1 MFKHFIKVFTIFFF
15 LTISTESKNFNNVL
29 INGNERISNET
40 ILIFSEIPKDQV
52 LDSNS
57 LNIILKKLY
66 KTGFFKDVAI
76 KLENKELIIDVI
88 ENPIIQTVF
97 IEGIKRNKTEEAIY
111 EILNLKDRSPFNK
124 ILIKKDET
132 LILNYLKNSGFYFS
146 KISTTIEDLGNNKVN
161 VFYNVDLG
169 SKARVTKISFIGD
182 KKFKDKKLRNV
193 IVSEEYKIW
202 KVISGKKYLNENMI
216 NLDQRL
222 LTNFYKNKG
231 FFNVNVN
238 SSFANYLGD
247 DKFELIYNIAAGK
260 KYFFNE
266 INLVLPLDYDEK
278 NFIKLKSLF
287 TNLKGKP
294 YSLNSINELLQEI
307 DKIVLSEQY
316 EFLKSSVS
324 EIVKDNLID
333 FTFKIQESEKF
344 YVEQINI
351 FGNNIT
357 LESTVRNNL
366 TVDEG
371 DAFNEL
377 LHKKSISN
385 LKSLNYFNTVEA
397 DIIDGSLN
405 GQKIINF
412 TVEEK
417 PTGEISAGAGI
428 GTSGGSVMFGVKENN
443 FLGRGVAFGTNIT
456 LDAESLKGV
465 ISLNNPNYN
474 GTNRSLNLSAQ
485 NISTDRLTDYGYKSN
500 KTGITVG
507 SGFEY
512 YDDLYLNRGLSVSTE
527 KLTTNSKASAY
538 NKSQE
543 GTYFDTF
550 FNYTLDYDKRN
561 QKYQT
566 TDGYRSRFSQ
576 KIPLINKSNTLT
588 NTYDYKTYSEWFNEN
603 ITTLGFFAEATNSLN
618 GKNVKLSDRIFLS
631 PSKLRGFESGKVG
644 PKDGTNFIGGNYVM
658 AVNLATTLPQ
668 VLPTL
673 QNIDFSLFFDAA
685 NVWGIDY
692 SSTLSDESKIR
703 SSVGV
708 AIDFFTPI
716 GPLNF
721 SLSEV
726 ITKTKTDRT
735 ETFRFNLGTS
745 F

>member
-1 MFKHFIKVFTIFFF
+1 MFKHFIKVFTFFF
-15 LTISTESKNFNNVL
+15 LLTLSTESKNFNNILV
-29 INGNERISNET
+29 NGNERISKET
-40 ILIFSEIPKDQV
+40 ILIFSEISEDQT

-66 KTGFFKDVAI
+66 KTGFFKDVVI
-76 KLENKELIIDVI
+76 KFENKDLIIDVI

-111 EILNLKDRSPFNK
+111 KILNLKDRSAFNK
-124 ILIKKDET
+124 ILMKKDET
-132 LILNYLKNSGFYFS
+132 LILNFLKNSGFYFS
-146 KISTTIEDLGNNKVN
+146 KISTTIEDLGDNKVN
-161 VFYNVDLG
+161 VFYNIDLG
-169 SKARVTKISFIGD
+169 TKARVTKISFLGD
-182 KKFKDKKLRNV
+182 KRFKDSKLRNI

-202 KVISGKKYLNENMI
+202 KIISGKKYLNESMI

-231 FFNVNVN
+231 FFNVKVN

-266 INLVLPLDYDEK
+266 IDLVLPLDYDET

-287 TNLKGKP
+287 SNLKGKP
-294 YSLNSINELLQEI
+294 YSLDSVNKLLQEI

-324 EIVKDNLID
+324 ETINDNLID
-333 FTFKIQESEKF
+333 FIFKIQESEKF
-344 YVEQINI
+344 YVEQVNI

-357 LESTVRNNL
+357 LESTIRNNL

-377 LHKKSISN
+377 LHKKSLNN

-397 DIIDGSLN
+397 DILDGSLN
-405 GQKIINF
+405 GQKIINI

-417 PTGEISAGAGI
+417 PTGEISAGAGV
-428 GTSGGSVMFGVKENN
+428 GTSGGSVMFGIKENN

-465 ISLNNPNYN
+465 ISLNNPNYK

-485 NISTDRLTDYGYKSN
+485 NVSTDRLTDYGYKSN
-500 KTGITVG
+500 KTGITIG
-507 SGFEY
+507 SGFEL

-527 KLTTNSKASAY
+527 KLDTSSKASA
-538 NKSQE
+538 NIKSQE

-588 NTYDYKTYSEWFNEN
+588 NTYDYKTYSVWFNEN
-603 ITTLGFFAEATNSLN
+603 ITSLGFYAEATNSLN

-631 PSKLRGFESGKVG
+631 PNKLRGFESGKVG
-644 PKDGTNFIGGNYVM
+644 PKDGTDFIGGNYVM

-668 VLPTL
+668 VLPNL
-673 QNIDFSLFFDAA
+673 QNIDFSLFLDAA

-692 SSTLSDESKIR
+692 SSSLSDDSKIR

-708 AIDFFTPI
+708 AVDFFTPI

-721 SLSEV
+721 SFSEV

-735 ETFRFNLGTS
+735 ETFRFNLGTT